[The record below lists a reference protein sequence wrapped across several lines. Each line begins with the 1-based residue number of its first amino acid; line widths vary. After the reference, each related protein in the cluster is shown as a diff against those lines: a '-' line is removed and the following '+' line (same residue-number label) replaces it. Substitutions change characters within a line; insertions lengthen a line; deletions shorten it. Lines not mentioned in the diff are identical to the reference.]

1 MGIGGIGP
9 LLDERGIAL
18 GMAARGKRSALTRIA
33 EHMAGGADM
42 GGRSVLAA
50 LLRRER
56 LGSTGIGHGV
66 AVPHALLETITRP
79 VASLVT
85 LEAPVWYDAPDG
97 EPVDL
102 LVALLWPRAD
112 MAGFLPMLSRVC
124 RQLRAPA
131 LRESLRAARTAA
143 EVLVLLGA
151 ARLAASPAPDSAP
164 RYCEQLSS

>member
-18 GMAARGKRSALTRIA
+18 GMAARGKRSALARMA

-66 AVPHALLETITRP
+66 AGPHALFGTI
-79 VASLVT
+79 A
-85 LEAPVWYDAPDG
+85 
-97 EPVDL
+97 
-102 LVALLWPRAD
+102 RA
-112 MAGFLPMLSRVC
+112 G
-124 RQLRAPA
+124 
-131 LRESLRAARTAA
+131 
-143 EVLVLLGA
+143 
-151 ARLAASPAPDSAP
+151 ASP
-164 RYCEQLSS
+164 SSPPSCALGTLRFDVRVPSS